1 MPVAGSTGHRS
12 HATVGF
18 PATAFNIMATLSVDV
33 NGVRVATIG
42 LTGLQVVDISVRGA
56 LDRASKAALSAFGG
70 SYGED
75 GRGFLIW
82 IDEHPLLVGDIV
94 RIGLNDTHGIG
105 DRGKT
110 MQELYPDEALSTQTD
125 FSISED
131 MAAQIRAMPRLH
143 EAFVVHASTSCGE
156 QASATSDDLNTDFT
170 LGIVWDG
177 FHRHQARLRLSTH
190 CLDDVLARTGG
201 KQHLETILSLGH
213 SATFQLVR

>member
-1 MPVAGSTGHRS
+1 
-12 HATVGF
+12 
-18 PATAFNIMATLSVDV
+18 MATLSVDV

-42 LTGLQVVDISVRGA
+42 LTGVHVVDISVHGA
-56 LDRASKAALSAFGG
+56 LDRASKAALSAMGG

-82 IDEHPLLVGDIV
+82 IDEHPLVVGDIV
-94 RIGLNDTHGIG
+94 RICLNDTHGIG

-110 MQELYPDEALSTQTD
+110 MQELYPDEAISTQTD

-156 QASATSDDLNTDFT
+156 PASATSDDLNTDFT
-170 LGIVWDG
+170 FGIVWDG
-177 FHRHQARLRLSTH
+177 FHRRQARLRLSTH

-201 KQHLETILSLGH
+201 QPHLETILSVGH